1 VKDAPPRAPST
12 EAAVAPTAA
21 AAIPPPD
28 SAPASPPAA
37 ALVRD
42 TREAE
47 ILLIREALQ
56 AWESGDLAT
65 GRRALL
71 QLARLLQH
79 GPAVPAQR
87 DEMEPRTLA
96 FQHEGFGPVP

>member
-1 VKDAPPRAPST
+1 
-12 EAAVAPTAA
+12 
-21 AAIPPPD
+21 
-28 SAPASPPAA
+28 
-37 ALVRD
+37 VRD

-47 ILLIREALQ
+47 LLLIREALQ
-56 AWESGDLAT
+56 AWEAGDLAT

-79 GPAVPAQR
+79 EPAGPDQR
-87 DEMEPRTLA
+87 LEMEPRTLA